1 MFARPGPRKALFD
14 TSHFAQGKGVVMAVI
29 TEMAK
34 AKQGQSMS
42 LDQIRRQLD
51 KSRWN
56 GHLDPDQRDQLQ
68 AKLRQ
73 IMTRLAKISRRG
85 GPFAQ
90 VKPSRE
96 LTELYQRTRWA

>member
-1 MFARPGPRKALFD
+1 
-14 TSHFAQGKGVVMAVI
+14 MAVI
-29 TEMAK
+29 TEMPK
-34 AKQGQSMS
+34 AKHAQSMG

-51 KSRWN
+51 KMTWQ
-56 GHLDPDQRDQLQ
+56 GQVDPDQRAQLQ

-90 VKPSRE
+90 VKPSRQ
-96 LTELYQRTRWA
+96 LMELYQQTS